1 MDKNFVKKF
10 LKGSAATTIGQVA
23 AIVFHFITITL
34 LARYAVTDAALGL
47 YFLILAIANGGKILA
62 SLGLDLTLVKY
73 LVSEEPDVQ
82 QQTFAAIIWTRLL
95 VFSLMIAA
103 FYLLGSAILGYFN
116 VEIIAYRLT
125 LPLLFALMS
134 FRELFFY
141 ILQGLQIYRLY
152 AIVQTVSAAFKLLLV
167 VLLRDRLTLDTMLAV
182 EFGMLIMSLVV
193 QLWVVPLRQL
203 STPNMLF
210 ERSILGRI
218 FSFGFPLY
226 VSSII
231 TYISNFGAVFIV
243 GYFLTP
249 VSIAA
254 YEVARKIPEGFMRLF
269 VSFHNVYYPSLSSLF
284 AKDDLRDGQKLM
296 NKSLVL
302 LAVLSFTVVLG
313 GLLFSREII
322 LLVFSERWLDA
333 AVQNTFVL
341 MLLAVCMQLLANTM
355 GFSLVSAG
363 HPRYST
369 IVNIVSMGLEL
380 LLSVLLI
387 PFIGYIGAGVA
398 YVAMSLIAQMIH
410 SYYLR
415 RIEVKVDWQSLVKPY
430 AFLLVVA
437 GAYLVVGSEN
447 WFWRIGL
454 FALYLG
460 LCVAFIPDCR
470 KAVMFL
476 WDMRGDFTLRQKHA
490 S

>member
-10 LKGSAATTIGQVA
+10 LKGSVAITIGQFS
-23 AIVFHFITITL
+23 AIVFHFLTITFM
-34 LARYAVTDAALGL
+34 ARYATKEALGL
-47 YFLILAIANGGKILA
+47 YFLILAVANGGKILA
-62 SLGLDLTLVKY
+62 SLGLDLTFVKY

-82 QQTFAAIIWTRLL
+82 QQTFAVIIWTRLL
-95 VFSLMIAA
+95 VFSLMAVL
-103 FYLLGSAILGYFN
+103 FYILGSALLGYFSMDI
-116 VEIIAYRLT
+116 VPYRLT

-141 ILQGLQIYRLY
+141 IMQGLQQYRMY
-152 AIVQTVSAAFKLLLV
+152 ATVQTISAAFKLLLV
-167 VLLRDRLTLDTMLAV
+167 VLLRDTLTLDVMLAT
-182 EFGMLIMSLVV
+182 EFAMLIVSLVI
-193 QLWVVPLRQL
+193 QLWLVPLKTLGTR
-203 STPNMLF
+203 NMLF
-210 ERSILGRI
+210 QRSILTKVFR
-218 FSFGFPLY
+218 FGFPLY
-226 VSSII
+226 ISSMI

-296 NKSLVL
+296 NKSLIL
-302 LAVLSFTVVLG
+302 LAALSFTVVLG

-322 LLVFSERWLDA
+322 LFVFSERWLDA
-333 AVQNTFVL
+333 QVQNAFVL

-369 IVNIVSMGLEL
+369 TGNVISMGMQL
-380 LLSVLLI
+380 LLSLLLI
-387 PFIGYIGAGVA
+387 PFIGYVGAAIA
-398 YVAMSLIAQMIH
+398 YVAMTLIAQALH

-415 RIEVKVDWQSLVKPY
+415 SIQVNVDWLSLVKPY
-430 AFLLVVA
+430 AFLLIVA
-437 GAYLVVGSEN
+437 AMYLLVGSDN

-454 FALYLG
+454 FVLYLG
-460 LCVAFIPDCR
+460 LCVAFIADCR
-470 KAVMFL
+470 QAALFL